1 MPAHPDIEESRARL
15 LAAGWSV
22 LWEGRSYRDGGA
34 VYRVRVEGGDGRTVT
49 GEGVSEAEAW
59 HRAAEQALGV
69 GGGQEVSHFRGQE

>member
-1 MPAHPDIEESRARL
+1 MPAYPSVEESRARL

-34 VYRVRVEGGDGRTVT
+34 VYRVRVGSGDGRTVT
-49 GEGVSEAEAW
+49 GEARGEAEAW

-69 GGGQEVSHFRGQE
+69 PRSGG